1 MRIVGGAL
9 AGRIFGR
16 VNPGTRPT
24 SDRVREAV
32 GSVVS
37 ARRDFEGAAV
47 LDLFAGTGGYGIEA
61 LSRGAA
67 AALFVE
73 KEKRAAY
80 HSQLEVNRKDYAERV
95 QTIQQISQSR
105 RLWSKFCDDLIDVV
119 SNNGDTERHLAWF
132 RSITVKN
139 DPKKGATVTMP
150 GAVQEA
156 DSSRVANFHD
166 DLESAPFAADLLGKS
181 DPTWRLEIDKVRNP
195 AQSLSFPLVL
205 QFKPTVKDVAPA
217 KADAKNPAKNSP
229 AAPPT
234 K

>member
-1 MRIVGGAL
+1 VIRINLLPLELRRGNRIPARVL
-9 AGRIFGR
+9 AAAF
-16 VNPGTRPT
+16 
-24 SDRVREAV
+24 
-32 GSVVS
+32 
-37 ARRDFEGAAV
+37 GAAV
-47 LDLFAGTGGYGIEA
+47 AVSAAIGWFGIVYFGDLGTAEKLLEEVDA
-61 LSRGAA
+61 KL
-67 AALFVE
+67 VE
-73 KEKRAAY
+73 KEKRASY

-105 RLWSKFCDDLIDVV
+105 RLWSKFCDELIDVV

-156 DSSRVANFHD
+156 DSSRVANLHD
-166 DLESAPFAADLLGKS
+166 DLEAAPFADELMGKS
-181 DPTWRLEIDKVRNP
+181 DPTWRLEVDKVRNP

-229 AAPPT
+229 AAQPT